1 MNQADKNRMVWTL
14 LLLISYVGLS
24 YSPRFSFLGTLMIL
38 LFGYLAWKR
47 KSIEYLGLRLNSKQL
62 LISALLAGVTIAIS
76 HFIVKSICASSF
88 VIMSPPVLS
97 SVPHIFFYTVNEEI
111 VLGALMIRGLRHSGG
126 KLRDIYISLILAT
139 AFSLLHFLFYGWIAS
154 ERGAISIL
162 ALTSLFM
169 VGVIRNNL
177 ILTTGHI
184 GYSWAVHFGFVFV
197 MLGSPKT
204 WGGRFLTEPEII
216 NLVFGTTSFIL
227 ALVALAILTSLPLV
241 FSRRHSSN

>member
-1 MNQADKNRMVWTL
+1 MPGV
-14 LLLISYVGLS
+14 SFVGAAL
-24 YSPRFSFLGTLMIL
+24 IL

-62 LISALLAGVTIAIS
+62 LMSALFAGVTIVIS

-111 VLGALMIRGLRHSGG
+111 VLGRLMIRGLRHSGG
-126 KLRDIYISLILAT
+126 KLRDIHISLILAT
-139 AFSLLHFLFYGWIAS
+139 VFSLLHFLFYGWIAS

-177 ILTTGHI
+177 ILATNHI
-184 GYSWAVHFGFVFV
+184 GYSWALHFGFIFV
-197 MLGSPKT
+197 MLASPKMRT
-204 WGGRFLTEPEII
+204 FRLLSEPEIF
-216 NLVFGTTSFIL
+216 NLVLGADFLSIILLLLALLTSFPLLIRQKP
-227 ALVALAILTSLPLV
+227 SLSHYPK
-241 FSRRHSSN
+241 